1 MKGTYVTQ
9 YIMQL
14 QSFHRRLNSGV
25 DYYIPPHRFACLDRV
40 DQQIS
45 SKKGAYTHAELFN
58 WLSIIH
64 TCLFAPGSY
73 FPNERIAVKRQESAC
88 YAQLLQEFQH
98 DIQCTR
104 TENGVLGLYI
114 QEIRHVKRNLGNMKH
129 WLCSDTLQAHTDFLI
144 SQLKKALK
152 KRIKKE
158 PALEWGEQYDEA
170 MTRIKAHIET
180 ALSAPVAWSFL
191 PYCIFMELATAEG
204 RSSPNLKA
212 DKDPLSLL
220 QCTDSENTSN
230 WSIRASPFRELNPN
244 DRRQLHSL
252 QKCIRKALT
261 KAMKHFEFTSIGE
274 EAFQALQDW
283 HKSHPASMQ
292 TYFQSA
298 LSDEEEN
305 ERYFC
310 HFHLPLWSPFSWANL
325 FFKKFKA
332 SYTSMSH
339 SSESTFTL
347 SGIQQTLS
355 QLFRQTLSCHTRG
368 KTGAAEENMK
378 KKTVVAYQDL
388 SAVYQKQK
396 FILSELMLALCTI
409 FDPNQFFTVHPFQQ
423 PKLQRAIQLLTD
435 FWACIDFEDT
445 DNITAAN
452 CPTSASLSQE
462 EIMYRAKWLMLISY
476 SNDSLDR
483 DTQDIWDYPFRLDEP
498 STDFFVSPSNELIYS
513 VISKAQSYSVKEQ
526 KKNTH
531 LQNVHLQNEANH
543 GNRVAMM
550 LNEGINHVLFCEKD
564 LMDDIVAFTGT
575 RAFSSENHGGYT
587 LEHPSL
593 LQLISIWELR
603 VASPAEKK
611 RVAALQKHL
620 EKKAGLSQQIYT
632 GLLKSNFQID
642 LDLHLDLSESPRSS
656 DDYKQVTEELKKQ
669 KECLFSF
676 FPKGIS
682 KLFEP
687 VCSVSD
693 FEYFLIA
700 YYIVLDL
707 RKNMCQK
714 ICRLAATIL

>member
-1 MKGTYVTQ
+1 MKGKYVTQ
-9 YIMQL
+9 HIKRL
-14 QSFHRRLNSGV
+14 QNFHQRLNPGV

-45 SKKGAYTHAELFN
+45 VKKGAYTHAELLN

-64 TCLFAPGSY
+64 TCLFAPSSY
-73 FPNERIAVKRQESAC
+73 FPNERTAIKRQKVER
-88 YAQLLQEFQH
+88 YERELLKFQH
-98 DIQCTR
+98 TVQCAQREAGT
-104 TENGVLGLYI
+104 LGLYI

-129 WLCSDTLQAHTDFLI
+129 LPCSDELQKYTDLLL
-144 SQLKKALK
+144 SKLTNALK

-158 PALEWGEQYDEA
+158 PTLKWDEQYDEA
-170 MTRIKAHIET
+170 MIRVKAHIET
-180 ALSAPVAWSFL
+180 ALYAPAAWSFL

-204 RSSPNLKA
+204 LSSPNLKPE
-212 DKDPLSLL
+212 KDPLSLP
-220 QCTDSENTSN
+220 QCTNSENIFT
-230 WSIRASPFRELNPN
+230 WSIRSSPFRELNSN
-244 DRRQLHSL
+244 DRQQLHSL
-252 QKCIRKALT
+252 QKCIQKALT
-261 KAMKHFEFTSIGE
+261 KAMKTFEFTSIGE

-283 HKSHPASMQ
+283 QRGHSASAQ
-292 TYFQSA
+292 GRFLSA
-298 LSDEEEN
+298 SSDEEET
-305 ERYFC
+305 EHYLC
-310 HFHLPLWSPFSWANL
+310 HFYLPIWDPLSWSKL
-325 FFKKFKA
+325 IFKEFEG
-332 SYTSMSH
+332 SVCQ
-339 SSESTFTL
+339 SEATL
-347 SGIQQTLS
+347 TLTEIQAELNR
-355 QLFRQTLSCHTRG
+355 LFRQTISARGVEKKG
-368 KTGAAEENMK
+368 KTSKEANLKANP
-378 KKTVVAYQDL
+378 AYDAF
-388 SAVYQKQK
+388 SMVYQEKTLT
-396 FILSELMLALCTI
+396 LSSIMLALCTI

-543 GNRVAMM
+543 GNRVAMV

-593 LQLISIWELR
+593 LQLISIWEHR
-603 VASPAEKK
+603 VASPAEEK

-687 VCSVSD
+687 VCLVSD